1 MVYKFRLISNEK
13 EDFIRDFEV
22 RSDQSFYDLHQA
34 IQKNLYYD
42 QSQIASFFLCNDRW
56 EKAQEITL
64 FDLSDEPD
72 QKTMVM
78 DNTRFSEHIHELKQ
92 KLLYVFDVFNERAF
106 FIEVAEIKEDSP
118 GKSYPACTLS
128 KGSPPVQIIMDQVF
142 LTRDPSLNFD
152 DTGIETTDEDSLFN
166 DSDFD
171 DIIHGDKEP
180 DEE

>member
-22 RSDQSFYDLHQA
+22 RSNQNFYDLHLV
-34 IQKNLYYD
+34 IQKNLHYD
-42 QSQIASFFLCNDRW
+42 QSQIASFFICNDHW
-56 EKAQEITL
+56 EKEQEITL

-72 QKTMVM
+72 QKTIVM
-78 DNTRFSEHIHELKQ
+78 DSTRFSDHIHKLKQ
-92 KLLYVFDVFNERAF
+92 RMLYVFDVFNERAF
-106 FIEVAEIKEDSP
+106 FIEVAEIKEDIP
-118 GKSYPACTLS
+118 GKTYPACTLS

-142 LTRDPSLNFD
+142 FTRDPSLNID
-152 DTGIETTDEDSLFN
+152 DTGIETTDDDSLFN

-171 DIIHGDKEP
+171 DIIFGDKEP